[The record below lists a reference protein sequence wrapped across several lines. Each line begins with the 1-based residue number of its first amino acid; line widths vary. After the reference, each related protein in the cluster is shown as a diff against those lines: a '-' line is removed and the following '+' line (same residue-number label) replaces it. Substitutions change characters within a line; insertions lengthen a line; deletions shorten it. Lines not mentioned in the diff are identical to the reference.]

1 MGDDELEGMS
11 TQMAER
17 LAMLHGLNAP
27 EFFDKSLFR
36 KLIGRL
42 EQEKVLHRN
51 DQNKLTFDGRLE
63 KMTEETRQLLS
74 SELRRSILKVTLELR
89 SD

>member
-63 KMTEETRQLLS
+63 TMTEETRQLLS
-74 SELRRSILKVTLELR
+74 SELRRSITQ
-89 SD
+89 SDPGTSE